1 MLNARK
7 LKDLTPRTIASEIQN
22 YSIIAKMA
30 LAETESEI
38 SVVHIDFMGTP
49 VSYANSYEKLNPQNK
64 VLAHGI
70 FFKKLFEKYKSFL
83 IINFNDPWTQT
94 GTRYANRPMI
104 TKAEFQKMPKR
115 YRSIFA
121 QYDATHYVLREHK
134 DTILTVASANKE
146 QLKGLLYNAR
156 MTIPL
161 IYNIKSRENA
171 PVLSEKEHEQ
181 KWLNRTLESTF
192 MKPAFVSDADA
203 KRVNNQQINT
213 IYKLRNIFREI
224 DGISLM
230 WTQERDNT
238 HCAADIYAQYLNELS
253 QKNRYLNMSKET
265 SGLKALYD
273 NAPENERDG
282 IAVLIKR
289 AKEQNA
295 IKRQQMITN
304 AQIRV
309 K

>member
-30 LAETESEI
+30 LADTESEI

-70 FFKKLFEKYKSFL
+70 FFKKLYEKYMAYL
-83 IINFNDPWTQT
+83 IVNFNDPWAQT

-134 DTILTVASANKE
+134 DIILTVASANKE

-161 IYNIKSRENA
+161 IYNIEPRENV
-171 PVLSEKEHEQ
+171 PQMTDKEHEQ
-181 KWLNRTLESTF
+181 KWLDRTLESTF
-192 MKPAFVSDADA
+192 MKPAFVLDSLSAQHVSD
-203 KRVNNQQINT
+203 QQIKT
-213 IYKLRNIFREI
+213 IYKLRDTFRDI
-224 DGISLM
+224 DAISYM
-230 WTQERDNT
+230 WTNERDNT
-238 HCAADIYAQYLNELS
+238 HRAADIYAQYMNELS
-253 QKNRYLNMSKET
+253 HKNRYDLNSET
-265 SGLKALYD
+265 RGLQTLYD
-273 NAPENERDG
+273 NAPESERSG
-282 IAVLIKR
+282 IVVLIKHAQENY
-289 AKEQNA
+289 AK
-295 IKRQQMITN
+295 KRQQMISN
-304 AQIRV
+304 AQSRV